1 MTLEAGTNIGPYRV
15 MEQIGRGGMATVYK
29 AHQASLAR
37 YVAIKVLPSFFAED
51 EGFRERFQQEAIAIA
66 RLRHP
71 NILQVMDYGQH
82 EGTSYIV
89 TEFVDGG
96 TLADQV
102 GTQLPV
108 DYVVKVLTPIASA
121 LDYAHARDILHR
133 DVKPS
138 NVLMARDGTPML
150 SDFGLAKMVGSM
162 PRLTVS
168 GATVGT
174 PEYMAPE
181 QGAGETLGPAA
192 DQYALAVVAYELL
205 TGRVPFSAETPLAV
219 LIAHMHKPL
228 PLPRSVNPA
237 LPEAVELALLKGL
250 AKDPGDRY
258 PSAGAMMH
266 AIGEAAR
273 TGIAPA
279 AALVAAPTA
288 APAAAAAATAAPS
301 STALP
306 TVMPSEPRSKGMPVP
321 LVAAGG
327 GLALLVLVGIA
338 VLASAR
344 PGAPPAGTSPAPA
357 AVATTPAPAA
367 TTPGAAA
374 TSSPAGTPA
383 GPAAAGSRKGKLVWQ
398 AKLDNASEYQVNTF
412 PDAQSAAVRAV
423 PGGLELAI
431 LKPQGNASVR
441 WNEIPPETYVYELD
455 LEVRGNGTMA
465 SFDLRMSQ
473 RGGGHRLRIT
483 AGTERISI
491 EELVCSGNTCQTDSI
506 GSSHRV
512 EGMRTGKRFTVT
524 VVLAAGGFGLFV
536 DGEAVGQVQV
546 RPVGETAIGAQVF
559 GLNEGSIRIYGMRIY
574 ELLPA

>member
-102 GTQLPV
+102 GNALPV

-138 NVLMARDGTPML
+138 NILMARDGTPML

-181 QGAGETLGPAA
+181 QGEGQTLGPAA
-192 DQYALAVVAYELL
+192 DQYSLAVVAYELL

-219 LIAHMHKPL
+219 LVAHMHKPL
-228 PLPRSVNPA
+228 PLPRSINPA
-237 LPEAVELALLKGL
+237 LSEAVELALLKGL

-258 PSAGAMMH
+258 PSVGAFVH
-266 AIGEAAR
+266 TIAEAAR
-273 TGIAPA
+273 TGALPVAAISAPVA
-279 AALVAAPTA
+279 AAPV
-288 APAAAAAATAAPS
+288 AAAAALSRDAPLTPAALPAAP
-301 STALP
+301 
-306 TVMPSEPRSKGMPVP
+306 RSGGVPVP
-321 LVAAGG
+321 LVAGG
-327 GLALLVLVGIA
+327 AAAALLLVLA
-338 VLASAR
+338 LFAFAR
-344 PGAPPAGTSPAPA
+344 PGGRDVPEPPKATAPA
-357 AVATTPAPAA
+357 TGAATAPVAAATGPAA
-367 TTPGAAA
+367 TASAGPGAPSA
-374 TSSPAGTPA
+374 PG
-383 GPAAAGSRKGKLVWQ
+383 GPRKGRLVWQ
-398 AKLDNASEYQVNTF
+398 AKLDDAKEYQTSIH
-412 PDAQSAAVRAV
+412 PDGSAAAVRTV

-431 LKPQGNASVR
+431 LKAQGNAGVR
-441 WNEIPPETYVYELD
+441 WYEEPPETYVYELD
-455 LEVRGNGTMA
+455 LEVRGTNVMG
-465 SFDLRMSQ
+465 SFDLRTGQ
-473 RGGGHRLRIT
+473 RGGHIVKI
-483 AGTERISI
+483 AAATERVMI
-491 EELVCSGNTCQTDSI
+491 EELTCSAGQCQSAPV
-506 GSSHRV
+506 GGSHRV

-524 VVLAAGGFGLFV
+524 VGLAAGGYGLFV
-536 DGEAVGQVQV
+536 DGTFVGQTQA
-546 RPVGETAIGAQVF
+546 RPLGDTAISAQVF
-559 GLNEGSIRIYGMRIY
+559 GLNEGSIRIYGIRVY
-574 ELLPA
+574 ELLAG